1 MNNGGRLMSETRD
14 KERALR
20 AYINWAVY
28 SANWVGE
35 RYGEEGVNDYYRYLM
50 EKVGAK
56 IFELD
61 GSQMLKA
68 LQKLDNILGSE
79 TAYEED
85 DERAVLTV
93 KCNTGGRAEKEGKSM
108 QGPSGIP
115 YYCMHC
121 KIHLQD
127 MARERD
133 IPMTMQYVPRG
144 EGCKFI
150 FEKK

>member
-1 MNNGGRLMSETRD
+1 MSEISD
-14 KERALR
+14 KEKALH

-35 RYGEEGVNDYYRYLM
+35 KYGEEGVEDYYRYLM

-61 GSQMLKA
+61 GTQILKA
-68 LQKLDNILGSE
+68 LQKLDAILGSE
-79 TAYEED
+79 TTYQED

-93 KCNTGGRAEKEGKSM
+93 QCNTGGRTEKEGKSM
-108 QGPSGIP
+108 RGSSGIP

-127 MARERD
+127 MARERG
-133 IPMTMQYVPRG
+133 IPLTVQYASKG
-144 EGCKFI
+144 EGCKFM

>member
-1 MNNGGRLMSETRD
+1 MSETSD
-14 KERALR
+14 TERALR
-20 AYINWAVY
+20 AYINWCVY

-35 RYGEEGVNDYYRYLM
+35 KYGEEGVQDYYRYLM

-61 GSQMLKA
+61 GPQMLKA
-68 LQKLDNILGSE
+68 LQKLDTILGSE
-79 TAYEED
+79 TVYEED
-85 DERAVLTV
+85 DEKAVLTV
-93 KCNTGGRAEKEGKSM
+93 QCNTGGRSEKEGKTM
-108 QGPSGIP
+108 HGPSGVP

-127 MARERD
+127 MAREKG
-133 IPMTMQYVPRG
+133 IPMSVQYAQRG